1 VNRSYDH
8 PFLTRDD
15 LMAEARD
22 FEVYRARTRS
32 AVEAAGELTEREAKS
47 LGEAFARY
55 RTAADALTAAR
66 EAYHRAAR
74 ELAKVPALDVLV
86 TSSGEPRMVERRER
100 AALAAAERQARETFE
115 SAEAEASRRQVEY
128 TTANIRVHAQ
138 AEERR
143 RRAQN
148 ALNRAAFLANAER
161 FGAVVEP
168 AELER
173 YYGGQAGPNQESR
186 ALAQLAR
193 RRVTGR

>member
-15 LMAEARD
+15 LIAEARE
-22 FEVYRARTRS
+22 FEAYRARTRS

-47 LGEAFARY
+47 LAEAFTRY

-66 EAYHRAAR
+66 EAYHRASR

-86 TSSGEPRMVERRER
+86 TSSGEPRTIERAER
-100 AALAAAERQARETFE
+100 AALAAVERQARETFE

-128 TTANIRVHAQ
+128 TALNARVHAQ

-148 ALNRAAFLANAER
+148 EINRRGLLANAER

-173 YYGGQAGPNQESR
+173 SYGQGGPNQESR
-186 ALAQLAR
+186 ALAELAR